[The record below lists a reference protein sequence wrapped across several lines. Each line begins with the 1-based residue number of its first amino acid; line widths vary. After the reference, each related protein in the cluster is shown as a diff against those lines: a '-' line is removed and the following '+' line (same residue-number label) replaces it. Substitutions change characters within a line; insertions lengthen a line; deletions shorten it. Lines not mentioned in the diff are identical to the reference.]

1 MERAGELHWNK
12 SSALRT
18 VGRQSRQGRQGR
30 QSRQSRRGRQ
40 SRKGRHSQMQQKVRR
55 QICRRVKMCVAPR
68 QEVTLEVPDAA
79 EGSSQFFALP
89 FQALLRLPFPTPE
102 GSRCAGSHSPMAAPF
117 SHQWQW
123 RRGSR
128 YYRLLS
134 HTPLAI
140 SQLTPRLTA

>member
-1 MERAGELHWNK
+1 MTVALAYMERAGELHWNK
-12 SSALRT
+12 SSALRLLGS
-18 VGRQSRQGRQGR
+18 VGRQGR
-30 QSRQSRRGRQ
+30 QSRQSR
-40 SRKGRHSQMQQKVRR
+40 HSQMQQKVRR
-55 QICRRVKMCVAPR
+55 RDGQICRRVKMCVAPR

-79 EGSSQFFALP
+79 EGSSQFFPLP
-89 FQALLRLPFPTPE
+89 FLALLRLPFPTPE